1 MNQTLYN
8 ILKRILLIPILGSS
22 VCIFLVLPSTA
33 QTLIRDAEIEEVIG
47 DIAMPIFKSAG
58 LDPNFVKIHILL
70 DDEINAF
77 VAKGQRVFL
86 NVGLI
91 LSVKTPEQLLG
102 VIAHETAHISGGHLA
117 KTQEALKLANA
128 KAIAGLLMGAA
139 TIAAGGNMGGVA
151 ILGGQ
156 QIGRN
161 SLLSYSRNQEVI
173 ADILAVNLMD
183 KAGYSGKGLIEFLE
197 ILAHQENLIG
207 TKKDPYS
214 RTHPLFP
221 ERLEKI
227 KNSVES
233 LPNFNK
239 NLDKE
244 TRKKF
249 WRAQSKLFGYI
260 KTHDEV
266 LEKYPLINDELPSK
280 YARAVN
286 YNKYGQ
292 LENSLKEISSLLK
305 LHPNDPFFHE
315 FLGQTLLENGQI
327 YKSIDSYKIAKD
339 LKPNQPQILC
349 GLASAQVATGK
360 LDLLPEAIKNLQMA
374 VSKENDFIEAWRMLA
389 IAHGRNGEIGLSSLA
404 SAEQHMLLNN
414 YSDSLRFANQS
425 ISLLKKNTPGWLRAK
440 DIELILTQN

>member
-197 ILAHQENLIG
+197 MLAHQENLIG

>member
-1 MNQTLYN
+1 
-8 ILKRILLIPILGSS
+8 
-22 VCIFLVLPSTA
+22 
-33 QTLIRDAEIEEVIG
+33 
-47 DIAMPIFKSAG
+47 
-58 LDPNFVKIHILL
+58 
-70 DDEINAF
+70 
-77 VAKGQRVFL
+77 
-86 NVGLI
+86 
-91 LSVKTPEQLLG
+91 
-102 VIAHETAHISGGHLA
+102 
-117 KTQEALKLANA
+117 
-128 KAIAGLLMGAA
+128 
-139 TIAAGGNMGGVA
+139 
-151 ILGGQ
+151 
-156 QIGRN
+156 
-161 SLLSYSRNQEVI
+161 
-173 ADILAVNLMD
+173 MD

-207 TKKDPYS
+207 TKKDPYL

-227 KNSVES
+227 KNTVES
-233 LPNFNK
+233 LPNYNE
-239 NLDKE
+239 NLNKE

-249 WRAQSKLFGYI
+249 FRAQSKLFGYI

-315 FLGQTLLENGQI
+315 FLGQTFLEHGQI
-327 YKSIDSYKIAKD
+327 SKSIVSYEIAKA

-349 GLASAQVATGK
+349 GLASALVATGK

-374 VSKENDFIEAWRMLA
+374 VSKEKDFIEAWRILA
-389 IAHGRNGEIGLSSLA
+389 IAQGRNGEIGLSSLA

-414 YSDSLRFANQS
+414 YSDSLRFAKQS
-425 ISLLKKNTPGWLRAK
+425 ISLLKKNSPGWLRAK
-440 DIELILTQN
+440 DIEIILTQN